1 MDEHNMMQVFA
12 ALGEKIDMLEYRL
25 KNVTEEN
32 HALVKELNEL
42 RAKEAANNGNGY
54 SCDGRIG

>member
-42 RAKEAANNGNGY
+42 RAKEAANNGNPCIDY
-54 SCDGRIG
+54 R